1 MFSKILIANRGEIAC
16 RVIETAQKLGIKTVA
31 VYSDSDYKALH
42 VQLADEAVYLGP
54 SSAIDSYL
62 QIDKVIAAAKQ
73 TGASAIHP
81 GYGFLSENADF
92 AEACQQQKIQFIGPT
107 ASAIRAMG
115 SKSEAKALMAEAGVP
130 MLPGYHGSDQSDES
144 LINKAESLGCPLM
157 IKAAMGGGGK
167 GMRVIHDLAELE
179 AGLAAAKRESLK
191 SFGDDRLLLERFVT
205 RPRHIEVQ
213 IFFDQQGNGVFL
225 FDRDCSLQRRHQKVI
240 EEAPAPGLSS
250 EIRFA
255 MGEAAV
261 NAGRAINYQGAGTV
275 EFLLDGN
282 QFYFMEM
289 NTRLQVEHPVT
300 EMVTG
305 IDLVEWQLEVASG
318 LPLQLSQEDL
328 NCTGNAVE
336 VRLYAEDP
344 DNSFLP
350 SSGRIHDLRW
360 PEISDRVRVD
370 TGIQQG
376 DHISSH
382 YDPMLAKLIAWG
394 EDRQQAIAN
403 LSEALAG
410 YQQSG
415 LADNRDFLLSLLS
428 EPDFIDG
435 QLSTGFIDEHP
446 VTELNQQKT
455 DLAVA
460 AAALYWQTQSLSE
473 QKRLSQPL
481 NTNQYLPKLMSFT
494 VQEQLWPVKLE
505 NKDNKTLVSLP
516 SGQLL
521 LDASVEQQRVT
532 VELEAQ
538 KVTCRVVAM
547 PDSQLKVFFND
558 FSLVVSLPV
567 LSHSQDQI
575 GAMTAPMNGTVTN
588 VMVQP
593 GEEVGE
599 GKALLILEA
608 MKMEHTIKAPKEGVI
623 ASVFYQS
630 GDQVEA
636 GASLLSYKDEA
647 DVA

>member
-1 MFSKILIANRGEIAC
+1 MFNKILIANRGEIAC
-16 RVIETAQKLGIKTVA
+16 RVIQTAQKLGIKTVA
-31 VYSDSDYKALH
+31 VYSDADYRALH

-54 SSAIDSYL
+54 APATESYL

-92 AEACQQQKIQFIGPT
+92 AEACQQQEIQFIGPT

-115 SKSEAKALMAEAGVP
+115 SKSEAKALMEQAGVP
-130 MLPGYHGSDQSDES
+130 MLPGYHGQEQADEF
-144 LINKAESLGCPLM
+144 LINEAEKLGFPLM

-167 GMRVIHDLAELE
+167 GMRVVYELSE
-179 AGLAAAKRESLK
+179 LPDNLAAAKRESLK

-213 IFFDQQGNGVFL
+213 IFFDQQGNGLFL

-240 EEAPAPGLSS
+240 EEAPAPGLSA
-250 EIRFA
+250 EIRTA

-261 NAGRAINYQGAGTV
+261 NAGKAINYQGAGTV
-275 EFLLDGN
+275 EFLLDGE

-305 IDLVEWQLEVASG
+305 LDLVEWQLEVAAGQS
-318 LPLQLSQEDL
+318 LPLSQQEL
-328 NCTGNAVE
+328 TCTGHAVE

-350 SSGRIHDLRW
+350 SSGRIHDLQW
-360 PEISDRVRVD
+360 PDESDRVRVD

-376 DHISSH
+376 DHVSSH

-394 EDRQQAIAN
+394 ENRTQAISNLSNALSDYQQA
-403 LSEALAG
+403 
-410 YQQSG
+410 G
-415 LADNRDFLLSLLS
+415 LEDNRDFLLRLLN
-428 EPDFIDG
+428 EQDFIAG
-435 QLSTGFIDEHP
+435 HLSTGFIDEHP
-446 VTELNQQKT
+446 ATAVNQRT
-455 DLAVA
+455 SELAVVI
-460 AAALYWQTQSLSE
+460 AALYWQAQAVPETQ
-473 QKRLSQPL
+473 L
-481 NTNQYLPKLMSFT
+481 NTGQSLPKLMTFM
-494 VQEQLWPVKLE
+494 VNDQLWPVKV
-505 NKDNKTLVSLP
+505 DNSGLKTLVSLP
-516 SGQLL
+516 SGRLEL
-521 LDASVEQQRVT
+521 SVLVEQQNVT
-532 VELEAQ
+532 IEQESR
-538 KVTCRVVAM
+538 TTHCRVASL
-547 PDSQLKVFFND
+547 PEGQLKVFLPES
-558 FSLVVSLPV
+558 SLMVSLPV
-567 LSHSQDQI
+567 LSQSEDQAD
-575 GAMTAPMNGTVTN
+575 AMTAPMNGTVTN
-588 VMVQP
+588 VMVEP
-593 GEEVGE
+593 GEQVGE

-608 MKMEHTIKAPKEGVI
+608 MKMEHTIKAPREGVI

-636 GASLLSYKDEA
+636 GASLLSYREEC